1 MDTQVTVTDIKVQIK
16 AFLMKSVPKHE
27 FPDDEDIFASGHV
40 NSLYAM
46 QLVAFV
52 EDEFDIKV
60 GQKDLD
66 IEHFRSIRAI
76 ADFVARKQLS

>member
-1 MDTQVTVTDIKVQIK
+1 MDTQVLTTTGIKAQIK
-16 AFLMKSVPKHE
+16 AFLAKSVPKHQ
-27 FPDDEDIFASGHV
+27 FRDDEDIFASGHV

-66 IEHFRSIRAI
+66 IEHFRSIRAM
-76 ADFVARKQLS
+76 ADFVARKRL